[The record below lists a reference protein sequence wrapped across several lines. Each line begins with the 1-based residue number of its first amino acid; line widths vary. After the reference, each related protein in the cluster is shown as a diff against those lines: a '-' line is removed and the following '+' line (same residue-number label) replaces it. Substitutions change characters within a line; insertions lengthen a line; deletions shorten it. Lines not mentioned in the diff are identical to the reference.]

1 MLDGI
6 NSRLDMAKETIRQLE
21 NTELEI
27 IQIRHRE
34 KKGWKK
40 INKYQSPAG
49 QCQGALHTCNQ
60 NLRKGG
66 GWGDRKKIFE
76 EKNG

>member
-40 INKYQSPAG
+40 INKY
-49 QCQGALHTCNQ
+49 
-60 NLRKGG
+60 
-66 GWGDRKKIFE
+66 
-76 EKNG
+76 